1 LELNWAMLVRKA
13 LSMPER
19 RFSERAADADFGVAT
34 ININYSYSFDY
45 VYGQVFVRG
54 PVFVRVQVVA
64 LVC

>member
-1 LELNWAMLVRKA
+1 
-13 LSMPER
+13 MPER